1 MHKKYSFKKTLS
13 RGLAEPG
20 PSCWN
25 HLSSFAEQV
34 AALFS
39 LVTLVRAAQ
48 IDRETETL
56 GILTVPR
63 RVAALPTVG
72 FQKIL
77 LVPYHKF
84 PFG

>member
-1 MHKKYSFKKTLS
+1 MNKKYSFKKTLF
-13 RGLAEPG
+13 RGLAEPR
-20 PSCWN
+20 PSYWK

-34 AALFS
+34 ASLCS
-39 LVTLVRAAQ
+39 LVTLIRAAQ

-63 RVAALPTVG
+63 RLALLPTVG
-72 FQKIL
+72 FQEIL